1 VWNCHTSVPANCLTL
16 EQNDQSCDTTR
27 HTCPMCKRY
36 FNVVQLVWHVLAF
49 LVSVVFKKINMA
61 VNMLM
66 FDMEGYFFI

>member
-1 VWNCHTSVPANCLTL
+1 
-16 EQNDQSCDTTR
+16 
-27 HTCPMCKRY
+27 MCKRY